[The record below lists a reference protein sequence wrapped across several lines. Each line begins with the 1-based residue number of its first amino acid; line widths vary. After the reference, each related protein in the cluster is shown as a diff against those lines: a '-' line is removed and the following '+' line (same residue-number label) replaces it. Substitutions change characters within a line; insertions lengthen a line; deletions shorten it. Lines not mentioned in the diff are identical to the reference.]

1 LTAGA
6 AAGELSLVD
15 ELPES
20 DAELEGV
27 PFESFEDLDSV
38 LESPLES
45 PADLGL
51 ALP

>member
-1 LTAGA
+1 MAAGA
-6 AAGELSLVD
+6 AGAGAGELSLVD

-20 DAELEGV
+20 DVELEGA

-38 LESPLES
+38 LESL
-45 PADLGL
+45 ADLGL

>member
-1 LTAGA
+1 MAAGA
-6 AAGELSLVD
+6 AGAGAGELSLVD

-20 DAELEGV
+20 DVELEGA

-38 LESPLES
+38 LESP
-45 PADLGL
+45 ADLGL